1 VIKYLIGMVGA
12 LGGMFA
18 GAWLI
23 LAPFALAY
31 QPSGAEWADPTYV
44 DFWTGLAL
52 LVISLFGLV
61 MYIVGLTGE
70 LRRRGIVE
78 AREAPEAQQVQAAG
92 MPLTQ
97 AGGVDQV
104 GSKDI
109 EQILLPLVTAMLK
122 DMQDQRQR
130 EENGGAPQGGG
141 APQSGGTSERRF
153 EPETRAQR

>member
-1 VIKYLIGMVGA
+1 MIKYLIGLVGA

-31 QPSGAEWADPTYV
+31 QPSGAEWAAPTYV

-70 LRRRGIVE
+70 LRRRGIIE

-92 MPLTQ
+92 MPVTQ

-130 EENGGAPQGGG
+130 EENGDAPQGGG
-141 APQSGGTSERRF
+141 APQSGGSSERRF